1 MSIYQA
7 SAYSFGQMGSAYL
20 NDTSIFE
27 PPAGKV
33 IVSILSLDDN
43 TAFTKLESVDNDESK
58 YFSTTGVNTNAT
70 NADALDTTET
80 FPAGI
85 AIFGRWNKV
94 QLNGTNRGVILYF
107 GY

>member
-20 NDTSIFE
+20 DTANIFE

-33 IVSILSLDDN
+33 IVSILSLAD
-43 TAFTKLESVDNDESK
+43 TVAFTKLESADADNSK
-58 YFSTTGVNTNAT
+58 YFSTTGANTNAT
-70 NADALDTTET
+70 NAAVLSTSET

-94 QLNGTNRGVILYF
+94 QLNGTGAAVILYF

>member
-20 NDTSIFE
+20 GNNTSVFE

-33 IVSILSLDDN
+33 IVSILSLAD
-43 TAFTKLESVDNDESK
+43 TVAFTQLVSADNDDSK
-58 YFSTTGVNTNAT
+58 YFSTTGTNTNAT
-70 NADALDTTET
+70 NSEALSTSET

-85 AIFGRWNKV
+85 ALFGRWNKV
-94 QLNGTNRGVILYF
+94 
-107 GY
+107 